1 MTRMKTIGVA
11 LALCTPLAVQAG
23 GSLEDIEGGDAT
35 ITADTLSDD
44 VPAQPELMASEPA
57 AEEASD
63 ASDKAADAAEP
74 ITIVKSPSTFQFYS
88 SDKAA
93 ELTYER
99 SGSVFGLDNDR
110 ASLAFLMNEERDNAV
125 TASIM
130 FDASQTLVKGLRL
143 SFGPQ
148 VIAGLLSIE
157 NSDVI
162 GFAAGIEALYELP
175 VKKFPLRIS
184 TALSYAPDILTFGQS
199 DRIIDWN
206 VRAGL
211 PLTSNITGF
220 VGARYLQFDTRPG
233 ERKLDQQVHIGIR
246 WSSK

>member
-1 MTRMKTIGVA
+1 MTRLNKFGVA
-11 LALCTPLAVQAG
+11 LALCMPFAVYAG
-23 GSLEDIEGGDAT
+23 GTLEDIEGSEAGAVAEDLSGDAET
-35 ITADTLSDD
+35 
-44 VPAQPELMASEPA
+44 QPMLLASEPA
-57 AEEASD
+57 ADEADTDS
-63 ASDKAADAAEP
+63 AADAEESA
-74 ITIVKSPSTFQFYS
+74 ITIVETPSTFQFYS

-93 ELTYER
+93 ELTYEK

-110 ASLAFLMNEERDNAV
+110 ASLGFLMNEERDNAV

-130 FDASQTLVKGLRL
+130 FDASQTLVNGLRL

-148 VIAGLLSIE
+148 VIAGLLSVE

-175 VKKFPLRIS
+175 VKKFPLRLS
-184 TALSYAPDILTFGQS
+184 TSLSYAPDILTFGQS

-220 VGARYLQFDTRPG
+220 IGARYLQFDTRPG

-246 WSSK
+246 WSSKS